1 MYSLSPLDALLRG
14 VFILQKKHKINKKI
28 IKKIDKKYK
37 RYNVYLY
44 SLRGLSMEETT
55 VVIQAWKE
63 DAEFF
68 KAERIENK
76 RNGNRAH
83 KLFSEMVQAYKE
95 KKEKE

>member
-1 MYSLSPLDALLRG
+1 
-14 VFILQKKHKINKKI
+14 
-28 IKKIDKKYK
+28 
-37 RYNVYLY
+37 
-44 SLRGLSMEETT
+44 MEETT